1 MSEEKKTM
9 ADFEDEINASFVTF
23 NEGDIIQGT
32 VVAVEE
38 EEIVLDLQSFS
49 QGVIPAGEYSDDP
62 DFRAMDEIRV
72 GDVLN
77 AMVLYE
83 DEMGRTVLSWKRAK
97 ETESWEALRS
107 ALQDRTVYEVRV
119 KNTVN
124 AGVVAYV
131 EGIRGFIP
139 ASQLALHYV
148 EEGELE
154 NYVGKMVK
162 ARVITVDEEAG
173 KLVLSAKDVAKEEA
187 AKVHEAKLNA
197 LQKGFITEGTITRI
211 ESYGCFVEIGDD
223 LTGLV
228 HISQICNKFLKS
240 PKEVVHLGMKVKVK
254 VLDVAEGKIRLSMKQ
269 AEDIAPEEL
278 EDLQR
283 RVDEIVA
290 ENRTAESENRIR
302 EREINDR
309 QIHGMKVIFGGF
321 CVLLAVIGIGNV
333 FSNTLGFVRQRKRE
347 FARYLSVGL
356 TPEGIRKMFCIE
368 ALVLAGRPAL
378 ITLPLAVLSVGYM
391 LKLSYLDAGEF
402 LAEAP
407 LLPIA
412 AFWLMIL
419 GSVALAYVLG
429 WRTVRKLSLTELL
442 WDDTVM

>member
-1 MSEEKKTM
+1 MYGQKRKYKEDGNEMSEEKKTM

-269 AEDIAPEEL
+269 AEDIAPEMGQSMGASDEEVSL
-278 EDLQR
+278 EYT
-283 RVDEIVA
+283 DE
-290 ENRTAESENRIR
+290 
-302 EREINDR
+302 
-309 QIHGMKVIFGGF
+309 
-321 CVLLAVIGIGNV
+321 
-333 FSNTLGFVRQRKRE
+333 
-347 FARYLSVGL
+347 
-356 TPEGIRKMFCIE
+356 E
-368 ALVLAGRPAL
+368 ATTSLAGL
-378 ITLPLAVLSVGYM
+378 
-391 LKLSYLDAGEF
+391 LKGIHIDE
-402 LAEAP
+402 
-407 LLPIA
+407 
-412 AFWLMIL
+412 
-419 GSVALAYVLG
+419 
-429 WRTVRKLSLTELL
+429 
-442 WDDTVM
+442 

>member
-269 AEDIAPEEL
+269 AEDIAPEMGQSMGASDEEVSL
-278 EDLQR
+278 EYT
-283 RVDEIVA
+283 DE
-290 ENRTAESENRIR
+290 
-302 EREINDR
+302 
-309 QIHGMKVIFGGF
+309 
-321 CVLLAVIGIGNV
+321 
-333 FSNTLGFVRQRKRE
+333 
-347 FARYLSVGL
+347 
-356 TPEGIRKMFCIE
+356 E
-368 ALVLAGRPAL
+368 A
-378 ITLPLAVLSVGYM
+378 T
-391 LKLSYLDAGEF
+391 
-402 LAEAP
+402 
-407 LLPIA
+407 
-412 AFWLMIL
+412 
-419 GSVALAYVLG
+419 
-429 WRTVRKLSLTELL
+429 TSLTGLL
-442 WDDTVM
+442 KGIHIDE